1 MIKNTVVAMSFVAM
15 ILAVM
20 SQAQGALTWYED
32 FDYPASASID
42 GVGGWS
48 NSNNTVGISATGL
61 SYPGL
66 GSRGGSAKYSATG
79 NSAAGNYATKN
90 PAGVAAL
97 FNSTSNVIYASLLV
111 GDTVGGNSAHSNLWI
126 FQDNGSGGW
135 TDDGV
140 TIDTTGGA
148 TPRVGLHKFGG
159 GEAGVGSYSATAG
172 TKLFA
177 VRFTM
182 KSGPD
187 DVVFLLNPD
196 LATLSDSDFDAGPTN
211 SGELTGNLD
220 HIIMYLAPEGT
231 NTLMDEFRIGT
242 TLADVFPGQFV
253 PEPASLTLLG
263 LGGLMLL
270 RRRHA

>member
-1 MIKNTVVAMSFVAM
+1 MIKNTVVAMTFVAM

-32 FDYPASASID
+32 FQYTPSASID

-61 SYPGL
+61 NYPGL
-66 GSRGGSAKYSATG
+66 GTRGGSAMYSATG
-79 NSAAGNYATKN
+79 DSGAGNYATKN
-90 PAGVAAL
+90 PVGVAAL

-111 GDTVGGNSAHSNLWI
+111 GDTVGGNSPHSNLWI

-187 DVVFLLNPD
+187 DVAFLLNPD
-196 LATLSDSDFDAGPTN
+196 LATLSDSDFDAAPTN
-211 SGELTGNLD
+211 SGELTGNLE
-220 HIIMYLAPEGT
+220 HLIMYMAPSGT

-242 TLADVFPGQFV
+242 TLADVFPGPVV

-263 LGGLMLL
+263 LSGLMML